1 MVIRQLTDSK
11 LPLELLDLLVL
22 DLYEIQKHLMLFFL
36 WNVIHIMLNLSKV
49 VFLEL
54 NDLSSVTLIHLDLSL
69 AQVFVFIRILLI
81 LIRQILVFLL

>member
-69 AQVFVFIRILLI
+69 AQVLVFICILFI
-81 LIRQILVFLL
+81 LIHQIFVFLL

>member
-69 AQVFVFIRILLI
+69 AQVFVFIRILFI
-81 LIRQILVFLL
+81 LIHQIFVFLL

>member
-54 NDLSSVTLIHLDLSL
+54 NDLGSVTLIHLDLSL
-69 AQVFVFIRILLI
+69 AQVFVFIRILFSLI
-81 LIRQILVFLL
+81 HQILVFLL

>member
-69 AQVFVFIRILLI
+69 AQVFVFIRILFI
-81 LIRQILVFLL
+81 LIHQILVFLL

>member
-54 NDLSSVTLIHLDLSL
+54 NDLSSVTLVHLDLSL
-69 AQVFVFIRILLI
+69 AQVFVFIRILFI